1 MITSLSPL
9 FAILFALAADAP
21 WSVAQKQAL
30 GIAPLP
36 QIVNGSGQEI
46 VVPAGEILVDF
57 SDFGGVDDGIRQDV
71 SLLLEEWGMK
81 AIHYDLQVPSGGSEA
96 TRKNIWLFVGNGG
109 ARQERETMTPT
120 PNDIRDRM
128 REAGYILTVTQDHE
142 GLVVI
147 SCWAETPQATAYGLV
162 TLRQLAV
169 LREGSL
175 VLRNVTIQDWPEFR
189 YRGVLEGGGEVWRH
203 EERMALMPFMKR
215 WKMNSYI
222 YAPKGDPNFRRKWR
236 KPYSS
241 KELRLFRSEVEE
253 AEKNRV
259 VYGFSLSPGVS
270 SAYVSQK
277 SQDVLCQKFAAMQ
290 DMGIAFFG
298 LFYDDIM
305 PVMGHPDDLSAFSG
319 LGEAQCYQT
328 NKVLSFLKARGKVDM
343 FFFCPTQYAGTART
357 RYVEQIAHGLDPSIV
372 VGWTGPTICSYEIPL
387 KDTEAFV
394 NMIQHPVSIGDNH
407 PVAGGNCMG
416 ALRNR
421 DPNLAKVCD
430 GFLSN
435 PVSHSEIVSE
445 IAVATMADYE
455 WNPDE
460 YDADWSLERS
470 LMSFASTYAGS
481 HLPEEAYPWLRVLA
495 EQHQVSCCGFGKAS
509 ALRLA
514 YEGWLQGQPTLDAL
528 TQELRLCSEAGDVLS
543 KVLIRPDFLDT
554 VEEDLDAL
562 QDLGLKGLGCLEGI
576 KVENEEAKATLA
588 ELMKTVR

>member
-1 MITSLSPL
+1 MIISLSPL
-9 FAILFALAADAP
+9 FAILFALAMDAP

-46 VVPAGEILVDF
+46 VVPTGEIQVSF
-57 SDFGGVDDGIRQDV
+57 SEGGGVDEGVRQEV
-71 SLLLEEWGMK
+71 SLLMEEWGMK
-81 AIHYDLQVPSGGSEA
+81 AVSFDVQSPSTATARKGLWLMVGDDKSHQDQEAVSPARNKSED
-96 TRKNIWLFVGNGG
+96 R
-109 ARQERETMTPT
+109 
-120 PNDIRDRM
+120 IRDS
-128 REAGYILTVTQDHE
+128 GYILTVTQDHE

-147 SCWAETPQATAYGLV
+147 SCWAETAQAISFGLV

-169 LREGSL
+169 VRNDSL
-175 VLRNVTIQDWPEFR
+175 VFKDVTIQDWPEFK

-241 KELRLFRSEVEE
+241 KEIRLFRSEVEE

-277 SQDVLCQKFAAMQ
+277 SQDVLCQKFATMQ
-290 DMGIAFFG
+290 DMGVSFFG

-328 NKVLSFLKARGKVDM
+328 NKVLSFLKARGQVDM
-343 FFFCPTQYAGTART
+343 FFFCPTQYAGTAHT
-357 RYVEQIAHGLDPSIV
+357 RYVDQIAHGLDPSVV

-387 KDTEAFV
+387 DATETFV

-421 DPNLAKVCD
+421 DPDLAKVCD

-460 YDADWSLERS
+460 YDPDWSLERS
-470 LMSFASTYAGS
+470 LTSFATVYTDSNR
-481 HLPEEAYPWLRVLA
+481 PEDAFPWLRVLA

-509 ALRLA
+509 ALERA
-514 YEGWLQGQPTLDAL
+514 YDGWLQGQPTLDTL

-543 KVLIRPDFLDT
+543 EVLIRQDFLDT
-554 VEEDLDAL
+554 VQEDLEAL
-562 QDLGLKGLGCLEGI
+562 QDLGSKGLECLEKIRAG
-576 KVENEEAKATLA
+576 NQEAKATLS
-588 ELMKTVR
+588 ELMKSVR